1 MTTWDYIL
9 QGDVEA
15 AVVSILKN
23 DSRLTSFSGGAP
35 RISSDLVGYLM
46 GARWI
51 TVSREGGNIS
61 WPKVDRP
68 RVDFNVYGPT
78 RTVAH
83 DMAQVAQAVMF
94 QIAGTAYPT
103 YGIFISDVQVETG
116 LFRSPEKETG
126 ASRYI
131 FSLRL
136 ACVPI

>member
-1 MTTWDYIL
+1 MSNWDFIL

-15 AVVSILKN
+15 AVIHELLASSHI
-23 DSRLTSFSGGAP
+23 TGFSGGAP
-35 RISSDLVGYLM
+35 RISGDLVGYTQGL
-46 GARWI
+46 RWI
-51 TVSREGGNIS
+51 KVSREGGNVG

-94 QIAGTAYPT
+94 QAAGTAYPS